1 VNINTTGFSGRN
13 LRKNISVYTN
23 DAKNPKLSL
32 KIRGRVEKVVTITP
46 EEIRLTG
53 FPDQQL
59 EGKVAIIPEDKYP
72 FKIVN
77 FKARSGRSIS
87 FKLTLK
93 KSKGKPY
100 YLLTVKNLRKKKGRY
115 SDTIYLETD
124 SKVRSKI
131 RINIH
136 GDIFEKDQKGEI

>member
-1 VNINTTGFSGRN
+1 ME
-13 LRKNISVYTN
+13 
-23 DAKNPKLSL
+23 NPKLSL
-32 KIRGRVEKVVTITP
+32 KIRGKVEKVVTITP

-53 FPDQQL
+53 SAEQQL

-72 FKIVN
+72 FRIVN
-77 FKARSGRSIS
+77 FKAKSGRNIS

-93 KSKGKPY
+93 RSKGKPY
-100 YLLTVKNLRKKKGRY
+100 YLLTVKNLRKKKGQY

-124 SKVRSKI
+124 SQVRPEI

-136 GDIFEKDQKGEI
+136 GDISEK